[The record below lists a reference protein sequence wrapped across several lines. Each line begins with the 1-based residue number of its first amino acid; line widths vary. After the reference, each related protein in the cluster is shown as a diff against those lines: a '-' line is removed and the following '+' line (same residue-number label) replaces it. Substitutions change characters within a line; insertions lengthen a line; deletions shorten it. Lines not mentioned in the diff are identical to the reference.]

1 MRGLAKGRLLPYRSS
16 VFDVVLAVTLAVVGI
31 LDALRSGSWPQPY
44 VASAALVAFSALCL
58 MWRRRR
64 PLLAYAGTMGT
75 LTVIAVA
82 LGHTEAGSS
91 IIIGF
96 IATYTVAAYGDNLAY
111 AIAVGLIFAVSS
123 SVGQAPG
130 EAVWDAAFS
139 VVALALPF
147 VAGLTVRA
155 LHRRTATLETEQ
167 TVAAAN
173 AAEEER
179 RRIAR
184 ELHDII
190 SHGLGLVVLQ
200 AGVADQVLDRDPDR
214 ARQAL
219 AQIRQTGQEAIG
231 ELSTLV
237 GLIREN
243 LPTSADPQPTLA
255 DIERLVESTRAAGLE
270 VHLHTQGPA
279 RPLPAAVEL
288 NAYRVVQEGLT
299 NALKHAGRAKV
310 NVLLHYLPN
319 NLEIEIVDDGHATQR
334 GSGGRHGLP
343 GLRERVAVFGG
354 RFEAG
359 SQPEGGWRIRASFP
373 TTP

>member
-1 MRGLAKGRLLPYRSS
+1 MKGLTKGRPLPGRSS
-16 VFDVVLAVTLAVVGI
+16 AFDVVVAVALAVVGT

-44 VASAALVAFSALCL
+44 MASAALVAFSALCL
-58 MWRRRR
+58 AWRRRR
-64 PLLAYAGTMGT
+64 PLLAYAGTMGA
-75 LTVIAVA
+75 LAVIAVG
-82 LGHTEAGSS
+82 LGHVEAGSG
-91 IIIGF
+91 IIIAF

-111 AIAVGLIFAVSS
+111 AIAVGLIFAVSTG
-123 SVGQAPG
+123 VGQAPE

-147 VAGLTVRA
+147 VAGVTVRS
-155 LHRRTATLETEQ
+155 LGRRTATLETEQ
-167 TVAAAN
+167 TLAAAN

-237 GLIREN
+237 GLIREDP
-243 LPTSADPQPTLA
+243 PTSDPQPTLA
-255 DIERLVESTRAAGLE
+255 DIARLVESTRAAGLE

-299 NALKHAGRAKV
+299 NALKHAGHAKV
-310 NVLLHYLPN
+310 NVLLHYLPS
-319 NLEIEIVDDGHATQR
+319 NLEIEIVDDGHAAQR

-359 SQPEGGWRIRASFP
+359 SQPAGGWRIRASFP

>member
-1 MRGLAKGRLLPYRSS
+1 
-16 VFDVVLAVTLAVVGI
+16 
-31 LDALRSGSWPQPY
+31 
-44 VASAALVAFSALCL
+44 
-58 MWRRRR
+58 
-64 PLLAYAGTMGT
+64 MGA
-75 LTVIAVA
+75 LTVIAVG
-82 LGHTEAGSS
+82 LGHYEAGSG
-91 IIIGF
+91 IIIAF
-96 IATYTVAAYGDNLAY
+96 IATYTVAVYGDNLAY
-111 AIAVGLIFAVSS
+111 AIAVGLIFAVSTG
-123 SVGQAPG
+123 VGQAPG

-147 VAGLTVRA
+147 AAGVTVRA
-155 LHRRTATLETEQ
+155 LGRRTATLETEQ
-167 TVAAAN
+167 TAAAAR

-214 ARQAL
+214 AREAL

-237 GLIREN
+237 GLIREA
-243 LPTSADPQPTLA
+243 PASADPQPTLV
-255 DIERLVESTRAAGLE
+255 DIKRLVESTQAAGLE
-270 VHLHTQGPA
+270 VHLDIQGPI
-279 RPLPAAVEL
+279 RPVPAAVEV

-299 NALKHAGRAKV
+299 NALKHAGQARV
-310 NVLLHYLPN
+310 DVVLHYLPS
-319 NLEIEIVDDGHATQR
+319 NLEVEIIDDGRAAQP
-334 GSGGRHGLP
+334 GSGGRHGLT

-359 SQPEGGWRIRASFP
+359 SQPEGGWRICASFP
-373 TTP
+373 TMP

>member
-1 MRGLAKGRLLPYRSS
+1 MKGLTKSRPLSGRSTA
-16 VFDVVLAVTLAVVGI
+16 FDVVLAVALAVVGT

-44 VASAALVAFSALCL
+44 IASAALVAFSALCL
-58 MWRRRR
+58 AWRRRR
-64 PLLAYAGTMGT
+64 PLLAYTGTMGA
-75 LTVIAVA
+75 LTVIAVG
-82 LGHTEAGSS
+82 LGHSESGPG
-91 IIIGF
+91 ILIGF

-111 AIAVGLIFAVSS
+111 AIAVGLIFAVAN
-123 SVGQAPG
+123 SVGQAPE
-130 EAVWDAAFS
+130 EAVWDAAFN

-147 VAGLTVRA
+147 VAGVTVRA
-155 LHRRTATLETEQ
+155 LGRRTATLETEQ
-167 TVAAAN
+167 TVAAAK

-214 ARQAL
+214 AREAL

-237 GLIREN
+237 GLIREGP
-243 LPTSADPQPTLA
+243 PTSDPQPTLA
-255 DIERLVESTRAAGLE
+255 DIERLVESTRAAGLD
-270 VHLHTQGPA
+270 VQLHTQGPT

-299 NALKHAGRAKV
+299 NALKHAGHAKV
-310 NVLLHYLPN
+310 NVVLHYLPS
-319 NLEIEIVDDGHATQR
+319 NLEIEIIDNGHGAHQ
-334 GSGGRHGLP
+334 GSGGRYGLP

-359 SQPEGGWRIRASFP
+359 SQPDGGWGIRASFP
-373 TTP
+373 TTS

>member
-1 MRGLAKGRLLPYRSS
+1 MKGLPKGRLLPYRSS
-16 VFDVVLAVTLAVVGI
+16 AFDVVLAAALAVVGT
-31 LDALRSGSWPQPY
+31 LDALRSGYWPQPY
-44 VASAALVAFSALCL
+44 IASAALVAFSALCL
-58 MWRRRR
+58 AWRRRR
-64 PLLAYAGTMGT
+64 PLLAYAGTMGA
-75 LTVIAVA
+75 LAVISVA
-82 LGHTEAGSS
+82 LGHTEAGAG

-96 IATYTVAAYGDNLAY
+96 IATYTVAVYGDNLAY
-111 AIAVGLIFAVSS
+111 AIAVGLLFAASMG
-123 SVGQAPG
+123 VGQAPE

-139 VVALALPF
+139 VVVLALPF
-147 VAGLTVRA
+147 VAGVTVRA
-155 LHRRTATLETEQ
+155 LGRRTATLETEQ
-167 TVAAAN
+167 TVAAAK

-200 AGVADQVLDRDPDR
+200 AGVADQVLDRDPRR
-214 ARQAL
+214 AREAL
-219 AQIRQTGQEAIG
+219 AQIRRTGQEAIG

-237 GLIREN
+237 GLIREDP
-243 LPTSADPQPTLA
+243 PTSDPQPTLG

-270 VHLHTQGPA
+270 VHLHTLGPA

-299 NALKHAGRAKV
+299 NALKHAGRANV
-310 NVLLHYLPN
+310 NVLLHYLPS
-319 NLEIEIVDDGHATQR
+319 NLEVEIVDDGRAAQR

-359 SQPEGGWRIRASFP
+359 SQPEGGWRLRASFP

>member
-1 MRGLAKGRLLPYRSS
+1 MKGLTKGRPLPGRSS
-16 VFDVVLAVTLAVVGI
+16 AFDVVVAVALAVVGT

-44 VASAALVAFSALCL
+44 MASAALVAFSALCL
-58 MWRRRR
+58 AWRRRR
-64 PLLAYAGTMGT
+64 PLLAYAGTMGA
-75 LTVIAVA
+75 LAVIAVG
-82 LGHTEAGSS
+82 LGHVEAGSG
-91 IIIGF
+91 IIIAF

-111 AIAVGLIFAVSS
+111 AIAVGLIFAVSTG
-123 SVGQAPG
+123 VGQAPE

-147 VAGLTVRA
+147 VAGVTVRS
-155 LHRRTATLETEQ
+155 LGRRTATLETEQ
-167 TVAAAN
+167 TLAAAN

-237 GLIREN
+237 GLIREDP
-243 LPTSADPQPTLA
+243 PTSDPQPTLA
-255 DIERLVESTRAAGLE
+255 DIARLVESTRAAGLE

-299 NALKHAGRAKV
+299 NALKHAGHAKV
-310 NVLLHYLPN
+310 NVLLHYLPS
-319 NLEIEIVDDGHATQR
+319 NLEIEIVDDGCGAQQGR
-334 GSGGRHGLP
+334 GGRYGLP

-359 SQPEGGWRIRASFP
+359 SQPAGGWRIRASFP

>member
-1 MRGLAKGRLLPYRSS
+1 M
-16 VFDVVLAVTLAVVGI
+16 
-31 LDALRSGSWPQPY
+31 
-44 VASAALVAFSALCL
+44 
-58 MWRRRR
+58 
-64 PLLAYAGTMGT
+64 GTMA
-75 LTVIAVA
+75 VIAVG
-82 LGHTEAGSS
+82 LGHYEAGSS

-111 AIAVGLIFAVSS
+111 AIAVGLIFAVSTG
-123 SVGQAPG
+123 VGQAPG
-130 EAVWDAAFS
+130 DAVADAAFS
-139 VVALALPF
+139 VMALALPF
-147 VAGLTVRA
+147 AAGITVRT
-155 LHRRTATLETEQ
+155 LGRRTATLETEQ
-167 TVAAAN
+167 TVAAAK

-190 SHGLGLVVLQ
+190 SHGLGLVILQ
-200 AGVADQVLDRDPDR
+200 AGVADQVLDRDPNR
-214 ARQAL
+214 AREAL
-219 AQIRQTGQEAIG
+219 AQIRQTGQEAIA

-237 GLIREN
+237 GLIRED
-243 LPTSADPQPTLA
+243 PATSADPQPTLA
-255 DIERLVESTRAAGLE
+255 DIERLVESTRAAGLD
-270 VHLHTQGPA
+270 VQLRTQGPL

-310 NVLLHYLPN
+310 NVVLRYLPS
-319 NLEIEIVDDGHATQR
+319 NLEIEIVDDGHGAQR

-359 SQPEGGWRIRASFP
+359 GQPAGGWRLRASFP

>member
-1 MRGLAKGRLLPYRSS
+1 
-16 VFDVVLAVTLAVVGI
+16 
-31 LDALRSGSWPQPY
+31 
-44 VASAALVAFSALCL
+44 
-58 MWRRRR
+58 
-64 PLLAYAGTMGT
+64 LLAYAGTMGA
-75 LTVIAVA
+75 LAVIAVG
-82 LGHTEAGSS
+82 LGHVEAGSG
-91 IIIGF
+91 IIIAF

-111 AIAVGLIFAVSS
+111 AIAVGLIFAVSTG
-123 SVGQAPG
+123 VGQAPE

-147 VAGLTVRA
+147 VAGVTVRS
-155 LHRRTATLETEQ
+155 LGRRTATLETEQ
-167 TVAAAN
+167 TLAAAN

-237 GLIREN
+237 GLIREDP
-243 LPTSADPQPTLA
+243 PTSDPQPTLA
-255 DIERLVESTRAAGLE
+255 DIARLVESTRAAGLE
-270 VHLHTQGPA
+270 VQLHTQGPA
-279 RPLPAAVEL
+279 RPLPAAVGL

-299 NALKHAGRAKV
+299 NALKHAGHAKV
-310 NVLLHYLPN
+310 NVLLHYLPS
-319 NLEIEIVDDGHATQR
+319 NLEIEIVDDGHAAQR

>member
-1 MRGLAKGRLLPYRSS
+1 MRGLPKGRLLPYRSS
-16 VFDVVLAVTLAVVGI
+16 AFDVVLAVALAVVGT

-44 VASAALVAFSALCL
+44 IASAALVAFSALCL
-58 MWRRRR
+58 AWRRRR
-64 PLLAYAGTMGT
+64 PLLAYAGTMGA
-75 LTVIAVA
+75 LTVIAVG
-82 LGHTEAGSS
+82 LGHYEAGSS
-91 IIIGF
+91 IIIAF

-111 AIAVGLIFAVSS
+111 AIAVGLIFAVSTG
-123 SVGQAPG
+123 VGQAPG

-147 VAGLTVRA
+147 ATGVTVRA
-155 LHRRTATLETEQ
+155 LGRRTATLETEQ
-167 TVAAAN
+167 TVAAAR

-214 ARQAL
+214 AREAL
-219 AQIRQTGQEAIG
+219 AQIRQTGQEAIS

-237 GLIREN
+237 GLIREA
-243 LPTSADPQPTLA
+243 PASADPQPTLV

-279 RPLPAAVEL
+279 RPLPAAVEI

-319 NLEIEIVDDGHATQR
+319 NLEIEIVDNGRAAQR

>member
-1 MRGLAKGRLLPYRSS
+1 MKGLTKGRPLPSRSS
-16 VFDVVLAVTLAVVGI
+16 AFDVVVAVALAVVGT

-44 VASAALVAFSALCL
+44 IASAGLVAFSALCL
-58 MWRRRR
+58 AWRRRR
-64 PLLAYAGTMGT
+64 PLLAYTGTMGA
-75 LTVIAVA
+75 LAVIAVG
-82 LGHTEAGSS
+82 LGHFEAGSG
-91 IIIGF
+91 ILIAF

-111 AIAVGLIFAVSS
+111 AIAVGLIFAVAN

-147 VAGLTVRA
+147 VAGITVRA
-155 LHRRTATLETEQ
+155 LGRRTATLETEQ
-167 TVAAAN
+167 TVAAAK

-200 AGVADQVLDRDPDR
+200 AGVADQVLDRDPNR
-214 ARQAL
+214 AREAL

-237 GLIREN
+237 GLIREEP
-243 LPTSADPQPTLA
+243 PTSDPQPTLA
-255 DIERLVESTRAAGLE
+255 DIERLVENTRATGLD
-270 VHLHTQGPA
+270 VQLHTQGPT

-299 NALKHAGRAKV
+299 NALKHAGHAKV
-310 NVLLHYLPN
+310 NVLLHYLPS
-319 NLEIEIVDDGHATQR
+319 NLEIEIVDDGHGAQ
-334 GSGGRHGLP
+334 GGGGGRYGLA

-354 RFEAG
+354 SFEAG
-359 SQPEGGWRIRASFP
+359 SQPDGGWRISASFP

>member
-1 MRGLAKGRLLPYRSS
+1 
-16 VFDVVLAVTLAVVGI
+16 
-31 LDALRSGSWPQPY
+31 
-44 VASAALVAFSALCL
+44 
-58 MWRRRR
+58 
-64 PLLAYAGTMGT
+64 MGA
-75 LTVIAVA
+75 LTVIAVG
-82 LGHTEAGSS
+82 LGHTEAGAG

-111 AIAVGLIFAVSS
+111 AIAVGLIFAVSN
-123 SVGQAPG
+123 SVGQAPE
-130 EAVWDAAFS
+130 EAVFDAAFN
-139 VVALALPF
+139 VVVLALPF
-147 VAGLTVRA
+147 VGGLTVRA
-155 LHRRTATLETEQ
+155 LRRRTATLETEP

>member
-1 MRGLAKGRLLPYRSS
+1 MKGVPKGRPLPSRSS
-16 VFDVVLAVTLAVVGI
+16 AFDVALAVTLAVIGTI
-31 LDALRSGSWPQPY
+31 DALVSQTWPQPY
-44 VASAALVAFSALCL
+44 IASAALVALSALCL
-58 MWRRRR
+58 AWRRRR
-64 PLLAYAGTMGT
+64 PLLAYAGTMGAMA
-75 LTVIAVA
+75 VIAVG
-82 LGHTEAGSS
+82 LGHYEAGSS
-91 IIIGF
+91 IIIAF

-111 AIAVGLIFAVSS
+111 AIAVGLIFAVSTG
-123 SVGQAPG
+123 VGQAPG

-147 VAGLTVRA
+147 VAGVTVRV
-155 LHRRTATLETEQ
+155 LGRRTATLETEQ
-167 TVAAAN
+167 TVTAAK

-200 AGVADQVLDRDPDR
+200 AGVADQVLDRDPDK
-214 ARQAL
+214 AREAL

-237 GLIREN
+237 GLIRED
-243 LPTSADPQPTLA
+243 PPSADPQPTLA
-255 DIERLVESTRAAGLE
+255 DIERLVENTRAAGLDVQLRTE
-270 VHLHTQGPA
+270 GPT
-279 RPLPAAVEL
+279 RPLHAAVEL

-310 NVLLHYLPN
+310 KVVLRYLPN
-319 NLEIEIVDDGHATQR
+319 NLEIEIVDDGRAARR
-334 GSGGRHGLP
+334 GNGGRHGLP

-354 RFEAG
+354 RLEAG
-359 SQPEGGWRIRASFP
+359 GQPAGGWRLRASFP

>member
-1 MRGLAKGRLLPYRSS
+1 MKGLAKGRLLPARSS
-16 VFDVVLAVTLAVVGI
+16 AFDVVLAITLAVVGTF
-31 LDALRSGSWPQPY
+31 DALRSGSWPQPY
-44 VASAALVAFSALCL
+44 IASAALVAFSALCL
-58 MWRRRR
+58 AWRRRR
-64 PLLAYAGTMGT
+64 PLLAYTGTMGT
-75 LTVIAVA
+75 MAVIAVG
-82 LGHTEAGSS
+82 LGHYEAGSS

-111 AIAVGLIFAVSS
+111 AIAVGLIFAVSTG
-123 SVGQAPG
+123 VGQAPG
-130 EAVWDAAFS
+130 DAVADAAFS
-139 VVALALPF
+139 VMALALPF
-147 VAGLTVRA
+147 AAGITVRT
-155 LHRRTATLETEQ
+155 LGRRTATLETEQ
-167 TVAAAN
+167 TVAAAK

-190 SHGLGLVVLQ
+190 SHGLGLVILQ
-200 AGVADQVLDRDPDR
+200 AGVADQVLDRDPNR
-214 ARQAL
+214 AREAL
-219 AQIRQTGQEAIG
+219 TQIRQTGQEAIA

-237 GLIREN
+237 GLIRED
-243 LPTSADPQPTLA
+243 PATSADPQPTLA
-255 DIERLVESTRAAGLE
+255 DIERLVESTRAAGLD
-270 VHLHTQGPA
+270 VQLRTQGPL

-310 NVLLHYLPN
+310 NVVLRYLPS
-319 NLEIEIVDDGHATQR
+319 NLEIEIVDDGHGAQR

-359 SQPEGGWRIRASFP
+359 GQPAGGWRLRASFP

>member
-1 MRGLAKGRLLPYRSS
+1 MRGLTKGRPLPGRSTA
-16 VFDVVLAVTLAVVGI
+16 FDVVVAVALAVVGT

-44 VASAALVAFSALCL
+44 IASAALVAFSALCL
-58 MWRRRR
+58 AWRRRR
-64 PLLAYAGTMGT
+64 PLLAYTGTMGA
-75 LTVIAVA
+75 LAVIAVG
-82 LGHTEAGSS
+82 LGHFEAGSG
-91 IIIGF
+91 IIIAF

-111 AIAVGLIFAVSS
+111 AIAVGLIFAVSTG
-123 SVGQAPG
+123 VGQAPG

-147 VAGLTVRA
+147 VAGVTVRA
-155 LHRRTATLETEQ
+155 LGRRTAILETEQ
-167 TVAAAN
+167 TAAAAK

-214 ARQAL
+214 AREAL

-237 GLIREN
+237 GLIREDP
-243 LPTSADPQPTLA
+243 PTSDPQPTLA
-255 DIERLVESTRAAGLE
+255 DIERLVESTRAAGLD
-270 VHLHTQGPA
+270 VQLQTLGPP
-279 RPLPAAVEL
+279 RSLPAAVEL

-310 NVLLHYLPN
+310 NVLLHYLPSD
-319 NLEIEIVDDGHATQR
+319 LEIEIVDDGHGAQR
-334 GSGGRHGLP
+334 GGGGGYGLP
-343 GLRERVAVFGG
+343 GLRERVAVFSGS
-354 RFEAG
+354 FEAG
-359 SQPEGGWRIRASFP
+359 RQPEGGWRISASFP

>member
-1 MRGLAKGRLLPYRSS
+1 MRGLPKGRQLPYRSS
-16 VFDVVLAVTLAVVGI
+16 AFDVVVAVTLAVVGI

-58 MWRRRR
+58 AWRRRR
-64 PLLAYAGTMGT
+64 PLLAYAGTMGA
-75 LTVIAVA
+75 LTVIALG
-82 LGHTEAGSS
+82 LGHTEAGAA

-111 AIAVGLIFAVSS
+111 AIAVGLIFAVSN
-123 SVGQAPG
+123 SVGQAPE
-130 EAVWDAAFS
+130 EAVWDAAFN

-155 LHRRTATLETEQ
+155 LGRRTATLETEQ
-167 TVAAAN
+167 TVAAAK

-243 LPTSADPQPTLA
+243 PPTSADPQPTLA
-255 DIERLVESTRAAGLE
+255 DIERLVESTRAAGLD
-270 VHLHTQGPA
+270 VQLQTLGPP
-279 RPLPAAVEL
+279 RSLPAAVEL

-310 NVLLHYLPN
+310 NVLLHYLPSD
-319 NLEIEIVDDGHATQR
+319 LEIEIVDDGHGAQR
-334 GSGGRHGLP
+334 GGGGGYGLP
-343 GLRERVAVFGG
+343 GLRERVAVFSGS
-354 RFEAG
+354 FEAG
-359 SQPEGGWRIRASFP
+359 RQPEGGWRISASFP

>member
-1 MRGLAKGRLLPYRSS
+1 MKGLAKGRLLPARSS
-16 VFDVVLAVTLAVVGI
+16 AFDVVLAITLAVVGTF
-31 LDALRSGSWPQPY
+31 DALRSGSWPQPY
-44 VASAALVAFSALCL
+44 IGSAALVAFSALCL
-58 MWRRRR
+58 AWRRRR
-64 PLLAYAGTMGT
+64 PLLAYTGTMGT
-75 LTVIAVA
+75 MAVIAVG
-82 LGHTEAGSS
+82 LGHYEAGSS

-111 AIAVGLIFAVSS
+111 AIAVGLIFAVSTG
-123 SVGQAPG
+123 VGQAPG
-130 EAVWDAAFS
+130 DAVADAAFS
-139 VVALALPF
+139 VMALALPF
-147 VAGLTVRA
+147 AAGVTVRA
-155 LHRRTATLETEQ
+155 LGRRTASLETEQ
-167 TVAAAN
+167 TIAAAK

-200 AGVADQVLDRDPDR
+200 AGVADQVLDHDPNR
-214 ARQAL
+214 AREAL

-237 GLIREN
+237 GLIREDP
-243 LPTSADPQPTLA
+243 PTSDPQPTLA
-255 DIERLVESTRAAGLE
+255 DIERLVESTRAAGLD
-270 VHLHTQGPA
+270 VHLRTQGPL

-299 NALKHAGRAKV
+299 NALKHAGHAKV
-310 NVLLHYLPN
+310 NVVLQYLPS
-319 NLEIEIVDDGHATQR
+319 NLEIEIVDDGHGAQR
-334 GSGGRHGLP
+334 GSGGRYGLP

-359 SQPEGGWRIRASFP
+359 SQPAGGWRIRASFP
-373 TTP
+373 TTS

>member
-1 MRGLAKGRLLPYRSS
+1 MRGLPKGRLLPDRSS
-16 VFDVVLAVTLAVVGI
+16 AFDVVLAVALAVVGTI
-31 LDALRSGSWPQPY
+31 DALRSQVWPQPQ

-58 MWRRRR
+58 AWRRRR
-64 PLLAYAGTMGT
+64 PLLAYAGTMGA
-75 LTVIAVA
+75 LTVIAVG
-82 LGHTEAGSS
+82 LGHYEAGTS

-111 AIAVGLIFAVSS
+111 GIAVGLIFAVSTG
-123 SVGQAPG
+123 VGQAPG
-130 EAVWDAAFS
+130 EAVFDAAFS

-155 LHRRTATLETEQ
+155 LRRRTAALEREH

-214 ARQAL
+214 ARGAL

-237 GLIREN
+237 GLIREDV
-243 LPTSADPQPTLA
+243 PTSADPQPTLA
-255 DIERLVESTRAAGLE
+255 DIERLVESTRAAGL
-270 VHLHTQGPA
+270 
-279 RPLPAAVEL
+279 R
-288 NAYRVVQEGLT
+288 
-299 NALKHAGRAKV
+299 
-310 NVLLHYLPN
+310 
-319 NLEIEIVDDGHATQR
+319 
-334 GSGGRHGLP
+334 
-343 GLRERVAVFGG
+343 
-354 RFEAG
+354 
-359 SQPEGGWRIRASFP
+359 
-373 TTP
+373 

>member
-1 MRGLAKGRLLPYRSS
+1 MKGLPKGRLLPYRSS
-16 VFDVVLAVTLAVVGI
+16 AFDVVLAAALAVVGT
-31 LDALRSGSWPQPY
+31 LDALRSGYWPQPY
-44 VASAALVAFSALCL
+44 IASAALVAFSALCL
-58 MWRRRR
+58 AWRRRR
-64 PLLAYAGTMGT
+64 PLLAYAGTMGA
-75 LTVIAVA
+75 LAVISVA
-82 LGHTEAGSS
+82 LGHTEAGAG

-96 IATYTVAAYGDNLAY
+96 IATYTVAVYGDNLAY
-111 AIAVGLIFAVSS
+111 AIAVGLLFAASMG
-123 SVGQAPG
+123 VGQAPE

-139 VVALALPF
+139 VVVLALPF
-147 VAGLTVRA
+147 LAGVTVRA
-155 LHRRTATLETEQ
+155 LGRRTATLETEQ
-167 TVAAAN
+167 TVAAAK

-200 AGVADQVLDRDPDR
+200 AGVADQVLDRDPRR
-214 ARQAL
+214 AREAL
-219 AQIRQTGQEAIG
+219 AQIRRTGQEAIG

-237 GLIREN
+237 GLIREDP
-243 LPTSADPQPTLA
+243 PTSDPQPTLA

-270 VHLHTQGPA
+270 VELRTQGPL

-319 NLEIEIVDDGHATQR
+319 NLEIEILDDGHATQH

-359 SQPEGGWRIRASFP
+359 SQPEGGWRLRASFP

>member
-1 MRGLAKGRLLPYRSS
+1 MKGLAKGRLLPARSS
-16 VFDVVLAVTLAVVGI
+16 AFDVVLAITLAVVGTF
-31 LDALRSGSWPQPY
+31 DALRSGSWPQPY
-44 VASAALVAFSALCL
+44 IASAALVAFSALCL
-58 MWRRRR
+58 AWRRRR
-64 PLLAYAGTMGT
+64 PLLAYTGTMGT
-75 LTVIAVA
+75 MAVIAVG
-82 LGHTEAGSS
+82 LGHYEAGSS

-111 AIAVGLIFAVSS
+111 AIAVGLIFAVSTG
-123 SVGQAPG
+123 VGQAPG
-130 EAVWDAAFS
+130 DAVADAAFS
-139 VVALALPF
+139 VMALALPF
-147 VAGLTVRA
+147 AAGITVRT
-155 LHRRTATLETEQ
+155 LGRRTATLETEQ
-167 TVAAAN
+167 TVAAAK

-190 SHGLGLVVLQ
+190 SHGLGLVILQ
-200 AGVADQVLDRDPDR
+200 AGVADQVLDRDPNR
-214 ARQAL
+214 AREAL
-219 AQIRQTGQEAIG
+219 AQIRQTGQEAIA

-237 GLIREN
+237 GLIRED
-243 LPTSADPQPTLA
+243 PATSADPQPTLA
-255 DIERLVESTRAAGLE
+255 DIERLVESTRAAGLD
-270 VHLHTQGPA
+270 VQLRTQGPL

-310 NVLLHYLPN
+310 NVVLRYLPS
-319 NLEIEIVDDGHATQR
+319 NLEIEIVDDGHGAQR

-359 SQPEGGWRIRASFP
+359 GQPAGGWRLRASFP

>member
-1 MRGLAKGRLLPYRSS
+1 MKGLPKGRPLPSRSS
-16 VFDVVLAVTLAVVGI
+16 AFDVVLAVTLAVVGI
-31 LDALRSGSWPQPY
+31 IDALTSSTWPQPY
-44 VASAALVAFSALCL
+44 IASAALVAFSALCL
-58 MWRRRR
+58 AWRRRR
-64 PLLAYAGTMGT
+64 PLLAYAGTMGA
-75 LTVIAVA
+75 LAVISVA
-82 LGHTEAGSS
+82 LGHTEAGAG
-91 IIIGF
+91 IIIAF

-111 AIAVGLIFAVSS
+111 AIAVGLIFAVSNS
-123 SVGQAPG
+123 AGQAPE
-130 EAVWDAAFS
+130 EAVWDAAFN
-139 VVALALPF
+139 VVALTLPF
-147 VAGLTVRA
+147 AAGVTVRA
-155 LHRRTATLETEQ
+155 LRRRTATLETEQ
-167 TVAAAN
+167 TVAAAK

-270 VHLHTQGPA
+270 VQLHTQGPA

-310 NVLLHYLPN
+310 NVVLHYLPS

>member
-1 MRGLAKGRLLPYRSS
+1 MKGLTKGRPLPGRSS
-16 VFDVVLAVTLAVVGI
+16 AFDVVVAVALAVVGT

-44 VASAALVAFSALCL
+44 LASAALVAFSALCL
-58 MWRRRR
+58 AWRRRR
-64 PLLAYAGTMGT
+64 PLLAYTGAMGA
-75 LTVIAVA
+75 LAVIAVG
-82 LGHTEAGSS
+82 LGHTEAGSG

-96 IATYTVAAYGDNLAY
+96 IATYSVVVYGDNLAY
-111 AIAVGLIFAVSS
+111 AIAVGLVLAVAN
-123 SVGQAPG
+123 SVGQAPE
-130 EAVWDAAFS
+130 EAVWDAAFN
-139 VVALALPF
+139 VVVLALPF
-147 VAGLTVRA
+147 AAGLAVRA
-155 LHRRTATLETEQ
+155 LGRRTATLETEQ
-167 TVAAAN
+167 TVAAAK

-200 AGVADQVLDRDPDR
+200 AGVADQVLDRDPNR
-214 ARQAL
+214 AREAL

-243 LPTSADPQPTLA
+243 PPTSDPQPTLA
-255 DIERLVESTRAAGLE
+255 DIERLVENTRAAGLDIQ
-270 VHLHTQGPA
+270 LHTQGPT

-310 NVLLHYLPN
+310 NVVLHYLPS
-319 NLEIEIVDDGHATQR
+319 NLEIEIVDDGHGAQR
-334 GSGGRHGLP
+334 GGGGRHGLA

-359 SQPEGGWRIRASFP
+359 SQPDGGWRIRASFP
-373 TTP
+373 TAP

>member
-1 MRGLAKGRLLPYRSS
+1 MSCLPSHWPWSAQLTLS
-16 VFDVVLAVTLAVVGI
+16 VAGT
-31 LDALRSGSWPQPY
+31 WPQPY
-44 VASAALVAFSALCL
+44 IASAALVAFSALCL
-58 MWRRRR
+58 AWRRRR
-64 PLLAYAGTMGT
+64 PLLAYAGTMGA
-75 LTVIAVA
+75 LTVIAVG
-82 LGHTEAGSS
+82 LGHTEAGSG

-111 AIAVGLIFAVSS
+111 AIAVALIFAVSN
-123 SVGQAPG
+123 SVGQAPE
-130 EAVWDAAFS
+130 EAVWDAAFN

-155 LHRRTATLETEQ
+155 LRRRTATLETEQ

-237 GLIREN
+237 GLIREDG
-243 LPTSADPQPTLA
+243 PTSADPQPTLA

-270 VHLHTQGPA
+270 VQLHTQGPT

-299 NALKHAGRAKV
+299 NALKHAGHAKV
-310 NVLLHYLPN
+310 NVVLHYQPS
-319 NLEIEIVDDGHATQR
+319 NLEIEIVDDGRAAQR

-359 SQPEGGWRIRASFP
+359 SQPDGGWRIRASFP